1 MLLDL
6 YAWLLLCVG
15 ELLGLDVRLLL
26 CVWELLD
33 VWVLGTVC
41 CRLEASEFESCGLLA
56 LSHSCIR
63 GIVSR
68 IYLQGLRRFGL

>member
-6 YAWLLLCVG
+6 YAWLLLCVW

-26 CVWELLD
+26 C

-41 CRLEASEFESCGLLA
+41 CRLEASEFELCGL
-56 LSHSCIR
+56 IGR
-63 GIVSR
+63 ENYITG
-68 IYLQGLRRFGL
+68 